1 MKKLLLIIV
10 LLHAAHNCSAINPQ
24 TIQTGVTVAQ
34 GLLDAVQYLLDWAD
48 STKLRSNCDRYMVE
62 DTEIKDK
69 AIAECTDINDAA
81 MYLRDVRS
89 EYLMEPTKANED
101 MLRQAATELESVLRS
116 SGVAQ

>member
-10 LLHAAHNCSAINPQ
+10 LTLSTLSCAAVTPQ

-34 GLLDAVQYLLDWAD
+34 GLLDLVQELLDWAD
-48 STKLRSNCDRYMVE
+48 SSKLRSNCDRYTVE
-62 DTEIKDK
+62 DTEIRDR
-69 AIAECTDINDAA
+69 AIAECTDINDAT
-81 MYLRDVRS
+81 MYLREIRS

-101 MLRQAATELESVLRS
+101 MLRQAAAELESVLRS